1 MEADGEED
9 AKKTMKQLSFP
20 AMDDDALPSSYCQKV
35 LGALAKWRLKLQV
48 LTEHLVLYDDP
59 PDTMNQSFDFH

>member
-20 AMDDDALPSSYCQKV
+20 AMDDDALPSSYCQRV
-35 LGALAKWRLKLQV
+35 LGALAKWRVKLQV
-48 LTEHLVLYDDP
+48 LTEHLVLLEDP
-59 PDTMNQSFDFH
+59 PESMNQSFDFH